1 MLDETDQNLTEH
13 TLIEIRLE
21 LAEPDIIFRPP
32 IDNNLTGNFY
42 DQIEGYIEDI
52 FQMCAL
58 VPRIATH
65 RASQISKAT
74 QGDTPCETPD
84 KSYAEE
90 VPPDTFDDKN
100 PSVTALK
107 ERAFKK
113 RLEEERSSKLYNKNM
128 CELTCD
134 LCKFR

>member
-1 MLDETDQNLTEH
+1 MLDETDPNLTRS

-32 IDNNLTGNFY
+32 IDNSLTGNFS
-42 DQIEGYIEDI
+42 DQIEGYIQDI

-65 RASQISKAT
+65 KAAHISDVSKVT

-113 RLEEERSSKLYNKNM
+113 RLEEERS
-128 CELTCD
+128 
-134 LCKFR
+134 CKPHNTHIYIYIYIYI